1 MLVIPI
7 AQQDS
12 TVRRLPYVSFGL
24 IAANVALFLMTSL
37 GAATSGTTS
46 AAYERLDA
54 WAGYLVEHPYL
65 TPRPE
70 LAERLGAGFE
80 TALSKARSDWQE
92 SNPDGAPDR
101 ANEQEH
107 LDSLSR
113 EAVAAL
119 QALPAQRLG
128 FVPREPSLPKALS
141 SMFTHGGWLH
151 LLGNMLFL
159 FLSGPFLEDRYG
171 RGLFAAVYLLSGF
184 AATGFH
190 ASQAQDSVVPL
201 VGASGAI
208 AGVMGAFLIRLG
220 KARIQ
225 FLVLPI
231 PFLPFLRFKPF
242 LPAFVVLPLWA
253 AEQYL
258 SARLFPESGVAWWAH
273 IGGFAFGGVVAAA
286 IGLMRIEDRWINP
299 SIEAKVTLS
308 QHPGLEAALDARL
321 AGDLAGARASI
332 DAALRAQPGNLDA
345 VREALE
351 IAVAAKE
358 SEVASRFACQY
369 LELCSRRNE
378 PLLAL
383 ELAGDPR
390 WRDFPLTA
398 RFYLA
403 AAGVLEK
410 QADARSALDL
420 LALAVRRAPADALAF
435 RGLLRS
441 GEILARAGDARAA
454 RKQLLAAQAH
464 PACSEMLRPVVEKA
478 LAKLPPPGPEPEDE
492 GPPVIER

>member
-1 MLVIPI
+1 MLIIPI

-24 IAANVALFLMTSL
+24 IAANVALFLITSL
-37 GAATSGTTS
+37 GTATS

-70 LAERLGAGFE
+70 LAERLGEDFE
-80 TALSKARSDWQE
+80 AALAQARSDWQAA
-92 SNPDGAPDR
+92 NPDGAPDR
-101 ANEQEH
+101 ESEQER
-107 LDSLSR
+107 LDALSR
-113 EAVAAL
+113 DAVSAL
-119 QALPAQRLG
+119 EALPAQRLG
-128 FVPREPSLPKALS
+128 YVPREPSLPKALS
-141 SMFTHGGWLH
+141 SMFMHGGWLH

-171 RGLFAAVYLLSGF
+171 RALFAAVYLLSGL

-190 ASQAQDSVVPL
+190 ASQVQDSAVPL

-242 LPAFVVLPLWA
+242 LPAFIVLPLWA
-253 AEQYL
+253 AEQYV
-258 SARLFPESGVAWWAH
+258 SARLLPEAGVAWWAH
-273 IGGFAFGGVVAAA
+273 LGGFAFGGVLAAA
-286 IGLMRIEDRWINP
+286 IGLMRLEDRWINP
-299 SIEAKVTLS
+299 SIEAKTTLS

-321 AGDLAGARASI
+321 AGDLVGARASI
-332 DAALRAQPGNLDA
+332 EVVLREQPGNLDA

-351 IAVAAKE
+351 IAVAANE
-358 SEVASRFACQY
+358 SDAAGRFACQY

-378 PLLAL
+378 LQLAL
-383 ELAGDPR
+383 ELAGDAR
-390 WRDFPLTA
+390 WRHDFLLSA
-398 RFYLA
+398 RFYVA

-420 LALAVRRAPADALAF
+420 YALAVQRAPADPLAF
-435 RGLLRS
+435 RALLRS

-454 RKQLLAAQAH
+454 RKELLAAQAH
-464 PACSEMLRPVVEKA
+464 PACSEMLRPLVDRA
-478 LAKLPPPGPEPEDE
+478 LAQLPPPAPEVVVD